1 MDFILVQYQI
11 SAPVQGIAL
20 AQNKK
25 SIHDFRSRLEY
36 DTGVPGYG
44 IFSRD
49 FGMARKAG
57 GRRKA
62 TGWGER
68 LFLLARR
75 FWLAPIAV
83 TVLLWAGA
91 WLWLGGG
98 ESSLGQALV
107 NLSAKKGFVVSSVMI
122 EGRAYADPASLRDA
136 ISVQRGDPIFGF
148 RLADLREKIEAISWV
163 RTARVE
169 RRLPDILYIQIEER
183 KPVALW
189 QKDGT
194 LALVDRDGVVL
205 SHQGLEQFS
214 SLPMVSGANAQ
225 IHAKDLAD
233 MVEAEPEIARRLE
246 VAQWVGDRRWTLH
259 MKGGMIVLLPEED
272 PEPALRQ
279 IVQAQEREGIFDR
292 GLVAEIDARIPGK
305 MGIHARRLSQ
315 DAVAASASS
324 ASAASSVSPTTSSA
338 ASSAAVEPAAGP
350 SEKKKIP

>member
-1 MDFILVQYQI
+1 MDFVFVQYQI
-11 SAPVQGIAL
+11 PAPVQGVAL
-20 AQNKK
+20 ARDKK
-25 SIHDFRSRLEY
+25 SIHDFRICVEY
-36 DTGVPGYG
+36 DTGVSGYE

-62 TGWGER
+62 TGWGDR

-75 FWLAPIAV
+75 FWLAPVAV

-122 EGRAYADPASLRDA
+122 EGRVHADPASLRDA

-148 RLADLREKIEAISWV
+148 RLADLREKVEEIPWV

-169 RRLPDILYIQIEER
+169 RRLPDILYIQLEER

-189 QKDGT
+189 QKDGV

-259 MKGGMIVLLPEED
+259 MKGGVMVLLPEED
-272 PEPALRQ
+272 PELALRQ
-279 IVQAQEREGIFDR
+279 IVQTQEREGIFDR

-305 MGIHARRLSQ
+305 LGVQARRLSQ
-315 DAVAASASS
+315 GVAAASSSSASS
-324 ASAASSVSPTTSSA
+324 ASSASLTASSA
-338 ASSAAVEPAAGP
+338 ASSAAVEPAAG
-350 SEKKKIP
+350 SVAKKAP